1 MTTQDERTKNEAL
14 RLTTLEQRRGRQV
27 RQYVPEAG
35 DNTAQL
41 NKYLWRRGLL
51 LTEAEVVAAGGP
63 LPPGVTL
70 AELTTAVARMVQ
82 AVLPLLQ
89 ANGRVFVAS
98 ALVGIEAE
106 PASASAPPGEDEVD
120 PGAADDL
127 ASMGSGLL

>member
-1 MTTQDERTKNEAL
+1 MKDTRTTNGPL
-14 RLTTLEQRRGRQV
+14 RVTAEELRRSRQV
-27 RQYVPEAG
+27 QHYIPEAG
-35 DNTAQL
+35 DNTAQV

-51 LTEAEVVAAGGP
+51 LTEAEIVAAGGP
-63 LPPGVTL
+63 LPAGVTL

-89 ANGRVFVAS
+89 TNGRVFVAS
-98 ALVGIEAE
+98 ALVGIETE
-106 PASASAPPGEDEVD
+106 PASALTPPDEDEVD